1 MIRVLYIGDVVG
13 QPGRRALHQK
23 LETVIDRE
31 MVDFTIVNIEN
42 AAGGFGVTE
51 AIMEELSELPI
62 NAYTSGNHI
71 WDKKDF
77 VDNYEHYPHVI
88 RPANYPAGNPGK
100 GKVIR
105 QTAGG
110 VNVAVLQFMG
120 NVFMPPIDNPFYC
133 ADRELAELGDAAKVI
148 IVDIHGEATS
158 EKQAFGRYLDG
169 RVSAVL
175 GTHTHVPTA
184 DERILPNGTAYQTD
198 VGMTG
203 AYDSVI
209 GFRPDEALHRFL
221 MNTPRKL
228 EVAKRDIRLSGVL
241 VEVDESDGRRSR
253 SRGSSRDLSEGPRAS
268 ELDAMRLSHHHPRP
282 CPRRGS
288 RAADD
293 ALRAHRAA
301 RARHPAAR
309 CAVAASRGAQ
319 SRHRCGVGGLDARR
333 ARARDDRRRAG
344 EGDRARDDGGEGA
357 RVPHPQRAVLRG
369 QAAAARRAT
378 TGEVRLFH
386 RRHYMRYANKGEWDE
401 ITVQGSVVRLDECA
415 ALGDVRVA
423 RKSIARIS
431 PRRRR
436 RTRWLRR
443 VLLFLALRARHARA
457 RREHAALSLDRGRI
471 RIADG
476 AQPPAS

>member
-1 MIRVLYIGDVVG
+1 MIRILYIGDVVG

-23 LETVIDRE
+23 LETVVGRE

-51 AIMEELSELPI
+51 AVMDELSDLPI
-62 NAYTSGNHI
+62 NVYTSGNHI

-100 GKVIR
+100 GRVVR

-133 ADRELAELGDAAKVI
+133 ADRELVELREQAKVI

-158 EKQAFGRYLDG
+158 EKQAMGRYLDG
-169 RVSAVL
+169 RVSGVF

-221 MNTPRKL
+221 MNTPKKL

-241 VEVDESDGRRSR
+241 VEVDE
-253 SRGSSRDLSEGPRAS
+253 
-268 ELDAMRLSHHHPRP
+268 
-282 CPRRGS
+282 
-288 RAADD
+288 
-293 ALRAHRAA
+293 
-301 RARHPAAR
+301 
-309 CAVAASRGAQ
+309 
-319 SRHRCGVGGLDARR
+319 
-333 ARARDDRRRAG
+333 
-344 EGDRARDDGGEGA
+344 
-357 RVPHPQRAVLRG
+357 
-369 QAAAARRAT
+369 T
-378 TGEVRLFH
+378 TGK
-386 RRHYMRYANKGEWDE
+386 A
-401 ITVQGSVVRLDECA
+401 
-415 ALGDVRVA
+415 VRVQ
-423 RKSIARIS
+423 
-431 PRRRR
+431 
-436 RTRWLRR
+436 
-443 VLLFLALRARHARA
+443 
-457 RREHAALSLDRGRI
+457 RI
-471 RIADG
+471 REDL
-476 AQPPAS
+476 PD